1 MRDDLKRQI
10 FFKKRQTKK
19 LSIKIIE
26 RQTAAAAEE
35 LSTTWEI
42 KHRKSRIGIKTY
54 VPKLWSSSSSS
65 SLKIFITHKMIFWFA
80 NIHTLESKIKKERR
94 RRRSNYEFTNTHTHT
109 HILEYHFLR
118 TRRMRTKCCGMRRT
132 FPDATTTT
140 IWKSR
145 KESYMAKGKNGKF
158 LKTYH
163 GGWEMCIFSNHSSL
177 LGNIFLCILQRRRRN
192 SPLCQW
198 FKKYLRISEN
208 FEISNWR
215 YHA

>member
-109 HILEYHFLR
+109 HTWVSF
-118 TRRMRTKCCGMRRT
+118 
-132 FPDATTTT
+132 
-140 IWKSR
+140 
-145 KESYMAKGKNGKF
+145 
-158 LKTYH
+158 
-163 GGWEMCIFSNHSSL
+163 
-177 LGNIFLCILQRRRRN
+177 
-192 SPLCQW
+192 
-198 FKKYLRISEN
+198 SEN
-208 FEISNWR
+208 EENENKMLWDEKNFPRCDDDNHLEE
-215 YHA
+215 

>member
-1 MRDDLKRQI
+1 MCLLLENEKRKICIVKRHLLFTDETLKRNYWNWQRKFHLKAAKNYSTKNKLLRDDLKRQI

-26 RQTAAAAEE
+26 RQPAEAAAAEV

-80 NIHTLESKIKKERR
+80 NIHTLESKKRKKKKQLRVHKHT
-94 RRRSNYEFTNTHTHT
+94 YTHIHT

-118 TRRMRTKCCGMRRT
+118 TRRMRT
-132 FPDATTTT
+132 
-140 IWKSR
+140 
-145 KESYMAKGKNGKF
+145 
-158 LKTYH
+158 
-163 GGWEMCIFSNHSSL
+163 
-177 LGNIFLCILQRRRRN
+177 
-192 SPLCQW
+192 
-198 FKKYLRISEN
+198 
-208 FEISNWR
+208 
-215 YHA
+215 

>member
-1 MRDDLKRQI
+1 MFAFREWKTENLYRKTPSSIHRWNTQKELLELTGKISFKSGEKLLNKNKLLRDDLKRQI

-26 RQTAAAAEE
+26 RQPAEAAAAEV

-80 NIHTLESKIKKERR
+80 NIHTLESKKK

-109 HILEYHFLR
+109 YIH
-118 TRRMRTKCCGMRRT
+118 T
-132 FPDATTTT
+132 
-140 IWKSR
+140 
-145 KESYMAKGKNGKF
+145 
-158 LKTYH
+158 
-163 GGWEMCIFSNHSSL
+163 
-177 LGNIFLCILQRRRRN
+177 
-192 SPLCQW
+192 
-198 FKKYLRISEN
+198 
-208 FEISNWR
+208 
-215 YHA
+215 